1 MTLFRPQCSRYER
14 HFAIGVPKRN
24 RRPDAAPLRHS
35 DSLGSERSILYSKRR
50 AEVCIVEPVRNRPI
64 TSAPHH
70 WLKVASVPMTVLV
83 FGHRNPDTDAIC
95 SAIAYADLLQQ
106 TTRPEAIAASCGT
119 PNKRTEYLLR
129 RAKVAPP
136 RLVMDVRPE
145 VEDVCQRNVTTA
157 SYGDVFYEVYQRMK
171 EHDLRAIPVI
181 DDQRKVI
188 GVLSLLQ
195 LMDLIFRD
203 DRDPLKTR
211 TVRTSLSKICEI
223 IGGTFQHSI
232 EPAQHDEL
240 LVMVG
245 AMSAGGFT
253 ERMQRFPA
261 ERLLV
266 VSGDRPTIQ
275 LPAIEHGVRAL
286 VVTGG
291 YSLSSGLV
299 QLAQARNV
307 AVIQSPFDTAT
318 TTMRIKSAQFID
330 SAVDK
335 TYISLYAKQ
344 PVDEARAIVENSNE
358 PIFPVVNDSGTL
370 VGVLS
375 KSDLVNPPK
384 PRLILVDH
392 NELSQAVNGADE
404 ADIIEVLDHHRLGG
418 GLKSTQPIR
427 FINEP
432 VGSTCTL
439 VARQFRAWG
448 IMPKPGIA
456 LCMAAGIISDTLFL
470 RSPTT
475 TDVDRDILKW
485 LRGFVEI
492 DLEEYAKEFF
502 EIGSALRTCT
512 AEEVVRED
520 CKEFV
525 EHGIRFSIS
534 QIEEIGFDL
543 FWDRKDD
550 LRTALEAMAES
561 CKLEFSALLVTD
573 VVSNG
578 SLLLLSHE
586 SEEWDEI
593 NYPRLDRNL
602 YQLDNVV
609 SRKKQLLP
617 LIAQL
622 IETSQRH

>member
-1 MTLFRPQCSRYER
+1 MS
-14 HFAIGVPKRN
+14 
-24 RRPDAAPLRHS
+24 
-35 DSLGSERSILYSKRR
+35 
-50 AEVCIVEPVRNRPI
+50 
-64 TSAPHH
+64 
-70 WLKVASVPMTVLV
+70 VLV

-106 TTRPEAIAASCGT
+106 TSRPEAVAACCGT
-119 PNKRTEYLLR
+119 PNKRTEYVLK
-129 RAKVAPP
+129 RAKVSPP
-136 RLVMDVRPE
+136 RMVMDVRPE
-145 VEDVCQRNVTTA
+145 LDDVCQHSFVSA
-157 SYGDVFYEVYQRMK
+157 KYGDVFYEVYQRMK
-171 EHDLRAIPVI
+171 EREVRAIPII
-181 DDQRKVI
+181 DDDNKAVGI
-188 GVLSLLQ
+188 LSLLQ
-195 LMDLIFRD
+195 LMDLVFQD

-211 TVRTSLSKICEI
+211 TVKTSLQKICEVV
-223 IGGTFQHSI
+223 GGEFQHSLD
-232 EPAQHDEL
+232 PTQHDEL

-253 ERMQRFPA
+253 ERMQKFPA
-261 ERLLV
+261 EKLIV

-291 YSLSSGLV
+291 YTLSSGLV

-307 AVIQSPFDTAT
+307 AVLKSPFDTAT
-318 TTMRIKSAQFID
+318 TTMRIKSSQFID
-330 SAVDK
+330 SAID
-335 TYISLYAKQ
+335 THFLSLSAKL
-344 PVDEARAIVENSNE
+344 PIDEARILIEKSSE
-358 PIFPVVNDSGTL
+358 PIFPVVSDSGTL
-370 VGVLS
+370 VGILS

-384 PRLILVDH
+384 PKLILVDH
-392 NELSQAVNGADE
+392 NELSQAVNGAEE
-404 ADIIEVLDHHRLGG
+404 AEILEVLDHHRLGG

-439 VARQFRAWG
+439 VARQFRAAG
-448 IMPKPGIA
+448 LVPRPGIA
-456 LCMAAGIISDTLFL
+456 LCMASGIISDTLFL

-475 TDVDRDILKW
+475 TDVDRDILIW
-485 LRGFVEI
+485 LRGLCDV
-492 DLEEYAKEFF
+492 DLDEFAKEFF
-502 EIGSALRTCT
+502 EIGSALRSCT
-512 AEEVVRED
+512 PHEVVRED
-520 CKEFV
+520 CKEFT
-525 EHGIRFSIS
+525 EHGQRFSIS
-534 QIEEIGFDL
+534 QIEENGFDL
-543 FWDRKDD
+543 FWDRKDE
-550 LRTALEAMAES
+550 LRTALE
-561 CKLEFSALLVTD
+561 KLCADQRLDFSALLITD

-622 IETSQRH
+622 IDSARNR

>member
-1 MTLFRPQCSRYER
+1 MS
-14 HFAIGVPKRN
+14 
-24 RRPDAAPLRHS
+24 
-35 DSLGSERSILYSKRR
+35 
-50 AEVCIVEPVRNRPI
+50 
-64 TSAPHH
+64 
-70 WLKVASVPMTVLV
+70 VLV

-106 TTRPEAIAASCGT
+106 TTRPDAIAACCGT
-119 PNKRTEYLLR
+119 PNKRTEYVLR
-129 RAKVAPP
+129 RAKVSAP
-136 RLVMDVRPE
+136 RIVMDVRPE
-145 VEDVCQRNVTTA
+145 VEDVCQRLVTTA
-157 SYGDVFYEVYQRMK
+157 KYGDVFHEVYQRMK
-171 EHDLRAIPVI
+171 EHDVRAIPII
-181 DDQRKVI
+181 DDAKNVVGI
-188 GVLSLLQ
+188 LTLLQ

-203 DRDPLKTR
+203 DKDLLKTR
-211 TVRTSLSKICEI
+211 TVRTSLQKICEVV
-223 IGGTFQHSI
+223 GGNFQHSI
-232 EPAQHDEL
+232 NPTQHDEL
-240 LVMVG
+240 MVMVG

-253 ERMQRFPA
+253 ERMRKFPA
-261 ERLLV
+261 ERLIV

-291 YSLSSGLV
+291 YALSSGLV

-307 AVIQSPFDTAT
+307 AVIQCPFDTAT
-318 TTMRIKSAQFID
+318 TTMRIKSSQFID
-330 SAVDK
+330 SAID
-335 TYISLYAKQ
+335 TSFLSLSSKQ
-344 PVDEARAIVENSNE
+344 PVDEARLIVEKSSE
-358 PIFPVVNDSGTL
+358 PIFPVVNDSGVL

-384 PRLILVDH
+384 PKLILVDH

-439 VARQFRAWG
+439 VARQFRAAG
-448 IMPKPGIA
+448 IKPKAGIA
-456 LCMAAGIISDTLFL
+456 LCMVSGIISDTLYL

-475 TDVDRDILKW
+475 TDIDREVLEWLKGLCQVDLD
-485 LRGFVEI
+485 
-492 DLEEYAKEFF
+492 EYAKEFF
-502 EIGSALRTCT
+502 EIGSALRSCT
-512 AEEVVRED
+512 PVEVVRED
-520 CKEFV
+520 CKEFT
-525 EHGIRFSIS
+525 EQGQRFSIS

-543 FWDRKDD
+543 FWDRKDE
-550 LRTALEAMAES
+550 LRGALEEYAS
-561 CKLEFSALLVTD
+561 FQRLDFSALLVTD

-602 YQLDNVV
+602 YQLDNIV

-622 IETSQRH
+622 IDSARNR